1 MTLVP
6 GNFTAP
12 LKQITT
18 GSKKYYAWL
27 AFLGFFIAM
36 GLYSYAG
43 QLNRGLI
50 VTAMRDQVSW
60 GFYVSNF
67 TFLVGVAA
75 AAVLLVIP
83 AYIYNFKPIK
93 EMVLFGELLAF
104 SAVSAGL
111 LFMLADL
118 GQPLMFWRILP
129 FIGSMNFPTS
139 LLAWNLIMQIG
150 YLIIT
155 AVISLRILCRLSKGS
170 DYALSS
176 IGSLLIPSII
186 WAIGIQL
193 VTAFI
198 FSGLSA
204 RPFWNTAILAPRFL
218 AMSFCSGLAIM
229 LIIFQIIRSVSDVQI
244 ENRAVFGVAE
254 LIAYAMGLNLLLLGI
269 ELFTEFFSGTVHS
282 ESIRYLYLGI
292 RDSTELFPL
301 IWLAVLMNIVAFFL
315 LLFPGTRK
323 NFITLN
329 AACVFA
335 AAGIYMEK
343 GIGLVIPGF
352 IPDAL
357 GEIYNYSPTS
367 PEIFISV
374 GIWAF
379 GAMIYTLLLKVAI
392 PIYTG
397 KVRFAAGPDTKNS
410 YRQETKVDDK

>member
-1 MTLVP
+1 MQAP
-6 GNFTAP
+6 DNFLTAIR
-12 LKQITT
+12 QITD
-18 GSKKYYAWL
+18 GGKKYYAWL
-27 AFLGFFIAM
+27 LILGFFIVL
-36 GLYSYAG
+36 GIYSYME

-50 VTAMRDQVSW
+50 ATAMRDQVSW
-60 GFYVSNF
+60 GFYISNF
-67 TFLVGVAA
+67 IFLVGVAS

-104 SAVSAGL
+104 SAISAGL

-129 FIGSMNFPTS
+129 FIGTMNFPTS

-155 AVISLRILCRLSKGS
+155 AVISARILCRLSKGN

-176 IGSLLIPSII
+176 IGPLLIPSIV

-193 VTAFI
+193 VAAFI

-204 RPFWNTAILAPRFL
+204 RPFWNNAILAPKFL
-218 AMSFCSGLAIM
+218 ASSFCSGLAVM
-229 LIIFQIIRSVSDVQI
+229 LVIFQIIRSVFDVQI

-269 ELFTEFFSGTVHS
+269 ELFTAFFSGTIHA

-292 RDSTELFPL
+292 RDVTPFPL
-301 IWLAVLMNIVAFFL
+301 IWLAVLMNLAAFLL

-323 NFITLN
+323 NFMTLN
-329 AACVFA
+329 TACIFA
-335 AAGIYMEK
+335 IAGIYMEK
-343 GIGLVIPGF
+343 GIGFVVPGF
-352 IPDAL
+352 IPDPL

-367 PEIFISV
+367 PEILVAI

-379 GAMIYTLLLKVAI
+379 GAMLFTLLLKIAI

-397 KVRFAAGPDTKNS
+397 RTRFAADMNERLRAG
-410 YRQETKVDDK
+410 DKHS